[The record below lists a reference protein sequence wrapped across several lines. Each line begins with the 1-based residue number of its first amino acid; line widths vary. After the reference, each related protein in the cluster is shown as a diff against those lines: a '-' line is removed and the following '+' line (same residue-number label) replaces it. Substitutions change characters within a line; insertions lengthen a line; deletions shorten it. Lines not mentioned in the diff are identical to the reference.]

1 MHIPST
7 ASQNPHLQPP
17 TSRLITPPHPPHGA
31 QLRCAPLVK
40 NEKGSVV
47 PIPSRN
53 PTPKSE
59 SQACPPQS
67 LCEVAI
73 SETQSEG
80 NERDGA
86 PGRPKGHH
94 TIGSYHQLG
103 VQSVGDMPG
112 WHSAHSETVQS
123 MPHPCGS
130 SHGSTS
136 GLGPI
141 GA

>member
-1 MHIPST
+1 MRV
-7 ASQNPHLQPP
+7 
-17 TSRLITPPHPPHGA
+17 RLN
-31 QLRCAPLVK
+31 LCVK
-40 NEKGSVV
+40 LLSEK
-47 PIPSRN
+47 
-53 PTPKSE
+53 
-59 SQACPPQS
+59 
-67 LCEVAI
+67 L
-73 SETQSEG
+73 QSEG

-103 VQSVGDMPG
+103 VQSAGDMPG

-141 GA
+141 KASLHEDHAQYVCVCVCVVEFIKCTLVQRGAFQQL